1 MCSRKN
7 VKQDRLISDENSIYF
22 ILQSIPQAFIKY
34 FNGTIPKRAILKD
47 QTGKSWR
54 VGLEQTNRRLCF
66 NSGWHCF
73 ASDHSLEF
81 GDFLIFKFNR
91 SSLFE
96 VKIFSKTGC
105 KKEQAAPIGKPIPFV
120 NLEEDSKTE
129 LTCSRPTRFGKR
141 KRSEVGLK
149 KIEAGGSSEASRHKL
164 KRTTGTNL
172 TKTPHFDRM
181 RQIGVTVDTI
191 WLKAKVPKEMQNLT
205 ANGGSRALET
215 ASAFKSGNPF
225 FMVIMQP
232 SYVFGR
238 CNLHIPHTF
247 AKKYLEEK
255 CLDVFLRV
263 PEGIAWPVKYIFRT
277 VGTHL
282 IAELTS
288 GWRAFSRDNKLEVC
302 DVCIFEFIKGIDVSF
317 IVNIFRVAEDANCC
331 LSPGK
336 PKQLIREDCT
346 SSRASLALEAARK
359 FISEN
364 PFIKVLITSARLK
377 CAHMDVPSGFIKKYK
392 RGTTRTVMLQVANR
406 SWPVKLLVYPRA
418 SYKLSAGWS
427 AFMKENTL
435 KEGDVCIFELIKRD
449 DIVFKVNIFR
459 GIN

>member
-1 MCSRKN
+1 MVRPRRQRQRQPSFSEDNPEFFKVFLPNTCSHE
-7 VKQDRLISDENSIYF
+7 I
-22 ILQSIPQAFIKY
+22 SIPQAFIKY

-181 RQIGVTVDTI
+181 
-191 WLKAKVPKEMQNLT
+191 
-205 ANGGSRALET
+205 
-215 ASAFKSGNPF
+215 
-225 FMVIMQP
+225 
-232 SYVFGR
+232 Y
-238 CNLHIPHTF
+238 
-247 AKKYLEEK
+247 Y
-255 CLDVFLRV
+255 
-263 PEGIAWPVKYIFRT
+263 
-277 VGTHL
+277 
-282 IAELTS
+282 
-288 GWRAFSRDNKLEVC
+288 
-302 DVCIFEFIKGIDVSF
+302 
-317 IVNIFRVAEDANCC
+317 
-331 LSPGK
+331 GK